1 MIESRS
7 FAERLFD
14 IINVMLIGTLSL
26 VFIYPLYYCLMA
38 SFSEPANVL
47 SNIGLYWRPLGFSLD
62 GYKVVFNNPNI
73 INGYINTTINLVIGT
88 SFCMLMTTIG
98 AYALSR
104 RNLYFKR
111 IITFF
116 VVFTMYF
123 GGGLI
128 PTYLVVKGVGLYNSR
143 WALIL
148 PSAISTWN
156 LIVLKTGFQR
166 VPLSLNE
173 SAVIDGAN
181 DFTILFRIMIPVSK
195 ATIAVITL
203 FYAVSYWNSWFAA
216 SIYLRER
223 KLYPLQ
229 LVLREIL
236 ISNTVANTSGVID
249 ANMSESSLMGELI
262 RYCSIIVSTVP
273 ILCIY
278 PFVQKYF
285 VKGIMMGSIK
295 G

>member
-1 MIESRS
+1 
-7 FAERLFD
+7 
-14 IINVMLIGTLSL
+14 
-26 VFIYPLYYCLMA
+26 MA

>member
-128 PTYLVVKGVGLYNSR
+128 PTYLVVKGVGL
-143 WALIL
+143 
-148 PSAISTWN
+148 
-156 LIVLKTGFQR
+156 
-166 VPLSLNE
+166 
-173 SAVIDGAN
+173 
-181 DFTILFRIMIPVSK
+181 
-195 ATIAVITL
+195 
-203 FYAVSYWNSWFAA
+203 
-216 SIYLRER
+216 
-223 KLYPLQ
+223 
-229 LVLREIL
+229 
-236 ISNTVANTSGVID
+236 
-249 ANMSESSLMGELI
+249 
-262 RYCSIIVSTVP
+262 
-273 ILCIY
+273 
-278 PFVQKYF
+278 
-285 VKGIMMGSIK
+285 
-295 G
+295 